1 LRSNLSIKCF
11 AVVVVVVVV
20 VERMFLGKAFK
31 PLDSKENCKILPRK

>member
-11 AVVVVVVVV
+11 AVVVVVVV